1 MKHYNRLTK
10 EFEKIAHL
18 NYLCRILSWEEAV
31 TMPSGAGSTRAEA
44 LSTLKKTVHR
54 LSTAKKIGTLIQQA
68 KNEKIL
74 SSLDE
79 ANLSLTDK
87 YYQNLNCVPKKLL
100 SKFTQANLNA
110 LQAWRKYKAV
120 NNWKDFS
127 PILEKSFLLQKE
139 IAEIKSQQFG
149 LSPYD
154 TLIDSFSSGLR
165 RKNIDKVFAEL
176 LMEIQPLRNSIIN
189 FQEKQENSSNQ
200 EFPLSCENQKQLFHG
215 LMKTLYF
222 DFEYGRFDESTY
234 VYCDGIATDMRI
246 TMDYDKH
253 NFLHGLFAVLHE
265 TGHAVYEQSMPKERC
280 FQLVGQP
287 QCKLIHESM
296 AFLYEKEIGLSLPFL
311 RGLCKLINQITS
323 KTYSDHT
330 LYKVSTH
337 VQKNSLIRVTADEVN
352 YPLHIILRYE
362 IEKALFD
369 GDISM
374 ADVPT
379 IWDEKMIRYFGIST
393 KDNYKDGAMQD
404 VHWPF
409 GYFGYFPIYLC
420 AQLMASQIFDCFTQ
434 KEKKFKKDV
443 ENLEFSSINRWLKEK
458 IYQYGGSK
466 SYSDILSMLGEQSLT
481 HTYFIQHLKDRYLQ

>member
-1 MKHYNRLTK
+1 MKHYNRLKK

-54 LSTAKKIGTLIQQA
+54 LSTAKKIGTLIHQA
-68 KNEKIL
+68 KNEKML

-87 YYQNLNCVPKKLL
+87 YYKNLNCVSKKLL
-100 SKFTQANLNA
+100 SKFTQANLKA

-127 PILEKSFLLQKE
+127 PILEKAFILQKE

-154 TLIDSFSSGLR
+154 ILIDNFSPGLKR
-165 RKNIDKVFAEL
+165 ENIDKVFAEL
-176 LMEIQPLRNSIIN
+176 LAEIQPLRNNIIN
-189 FQEKQENSSNQ
+189 FQEKQKNDVNQDFSLSS
-200 EFPLSCENQKQLFHG
+200 ENQKQLFND
-215 LMKTLYF
+215 LMKKLFF
-222 DFEYGRFDESTY
+222 DFEYGRFDECAY
-234 VYCDGIATDMRI
+234 AYCDGIATDMRI

-296 AFLYEKEIGLSLPFL
+296 AFLYEKEIGLSMPFL
-311 RGLCKLINQITS
+311 TGLCKLTNQLTS
-323 KTYSDHT
+323 KTYSEHS
-330 LYKVSTH
+330 LYKASTY
-337 VQKNSLIRVTADEVN
+337 VQKKSLIRVTADEVN

-374 ADVPT
+374 ADVPAL
-379 IWDEKMIRYFGIST
+379 WDEKMIHYFGIST

-434 KEKKFKKDV
+434 KEKNFNKDV

-466 SYSDILSMLGEQSLT
+466 SYSDILSMLGEKSLT
-481 HTYFIQHLKDRYLQ
+481 HTYFIQHLKERYLQ